1 MTTITTTTSATI
13 TTTTLIPFPLNCG
26 REGKGRSSYCRERN
40 EIPFDGETQR
50 GEGQLA
56 SRQTFRRHTSEA
68 CLRRKVFVSLSVSH
82 PPPPFPSCT
91 PARVS
96 FSNSL
101 AAPCPTRS
109 RSKRHGGKR
118 ARRKRDDMPR
128 FGHATPIDTV
138 EPLFLA

>member
-1 MTTITTTTSATI
+1 MTTITTTTTS

-26 REGKGRSSYCRERN
+26 KGRDDRLIVAN
-40 EIPFDGETQR
+40 ETRFRSVEKQR

-56 SRQTFRRHTSEA
+56 SRQTFRRHTNEA
-68 CLRRKVFVSLSVSH
+68 CLRRKLYVSLFL
-82 PPPPFPSCT
+82 FPTLPLLFHRTRLLACPSRT
-91 PARVS
+91 QRR
-96 FSNSL
+96 SL
-101 AAPCPTRS
+101 SLSRS